1 MERSP
6 AFERNKDP
14 ILDALRKTRLAEC
27 ERILELASGPGEHA
41 PFFAQQLGEASPVF
55 QPTDSNTELLASSDA
70 HAEAAGLLGSKV
82 LRAKFLE
89 VSEADWDVDD
99 AAFDGCLAI
108 NLLHI
113 APHAFLEPFFRGV
126 SKALKDGGSLGIY
139 DTWTFDGQF
148 VGPNNKGFDFM
159 LRAQGFSGVPAI
171 EACDAAAAKANMRR
185 CDVLHLPAN
194 NQFAVYVKQPDA
206 PVEKEVSLN

>member
-108 NLLHI
+108 DATPRPHSSHERRPHANGKAKGAATTPSASASSSSKKNGAAPVAVAPVAVAPTTFKNNLL
-113 APHAFLEPFFRGV
+113 FEL
-126 SKALKDGGSLGIY
+126 D
-139 DTWTFDGQF
+139 
-148 VGPNNKGFDFM
+148 
-159 LRAQGFSGVPAI
+159 
-171 EACDAAAAKANMRR
+171 
-185 CDVLHLPAN
+185 
-194 NQFAVYVKQPDA
+194 
-206 PVEKEVSLN
+206 